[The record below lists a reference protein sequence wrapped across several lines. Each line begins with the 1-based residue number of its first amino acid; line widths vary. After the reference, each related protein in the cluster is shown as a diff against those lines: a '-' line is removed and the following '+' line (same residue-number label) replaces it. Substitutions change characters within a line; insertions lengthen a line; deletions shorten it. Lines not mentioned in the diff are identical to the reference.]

1 MMASATHEPVT
12 AARGDHRS
20 RASTPLNLVEI
31 ERVAVVDAI
40 RGEIEEAD
48 GVYAAGAMREL
59 CPHCRTNHLKLVLR
73 QKRVSRSHLFCE
85 VCEKCFD
92 ACYTDGKSA
101 LSLED

>member
-1 MMASATHEPVT
+1 MMASATQEAAT
-12 AARGDHRS
+12 AARNDHRGQ
-20 RASTPLNLVEI
+20 APTLLDLIEI
-31 ERVAVVDAI
+31 ERITVVDAI

>member
-1 MMASATHEPVT
+1 MMASATQDMT
-12 AARGDHRS
+12 AAARGDHRH
-20 RASTPLNLVEI
+20 RASTPLSLVEI
-31 ERVAVVDAI
+31 ERTAVVDAI

-92 ACYTDGKSA
+92 ACYLDGKSA
-101 LSLED
+101 LGFDD